1 MSTSISLETAIA
13 ALKSHSV
20 EGKAT
25 QMAAYHKADR
35 TYLGVANPM
44 IDIETRKW
52 RADLDVAG
60 RIDLAKS
67 LWDSDV
73 HEARIA
79 AAKLLTQAR
88 LRPDDAAWALIKSW
102 VPDFNAWAIAD
113 HACTAGSKRL
123 VADPSRIDEVEEW
136 TKSKNIWT
144 RRAAMVITLPW
155 TKQNNPKP
163 ADLEIRERVLGWAAL
178 YVQHSDWFIQ
188 KSVSWWLRDLSKHDP
203 DRTRQFI
210 AEHGKNMKKF
220 AKKDATRRLPPL

>member
-1 MSTSISLETAIA
+1 MSEISRQTALDALARHSI
-13 ALKSHSV
+13 

-25 QMAAYHKADR
+25 QMAAYHKVGR
-35 TYLGVANPM
+35 KYLGVANPM
-44 IDIETRKW
+44 IDIEVKNW
-52 RADLDVAG
+52 RAELDIAG
-60 RIDLAKS
+60 RVELAKA
-67 LWDSDV
+67 LWESDI

-88 LRPDDAAWALIKSW
+88 MRPDGAVWALIKSW
-102 VPDFNAWAIAD
+102 VPDFDAWAIAD

-123 VADPSRIDEVEEW
+123 LADPSRIDDVEDW
-136 TKSKNIWT
+136 TKAESIWT
-144 RRAAMVITLPW
+144 RRAAMVMTLPW
-155 TKQNNPKP
+155 AKKNTPKP
-163 ADLEIRERVLGWAAL
+163 ADLQIRERVLSWAAV

-220 AKKDATRRLPPL
+220 ARKDATRLIPPR